1 MGKQEQRESFK
12 CKESHWHRGVKDG
25 TAVDI
30 STGVAIYTAM
40 ILKVCGK

>member
-1 MGKQEQRESFK
+1 MGKLEQRESFK
-12 CKESHWHRGVKDG
+12 CKESHWHRGAK